1 MTASNTPT
9 SNETTQTLI
18 ESAMPN
24 AQVSVNGDGYKYE
37 VTIIDEAFEGLGV
50 LARHKLVY
58 KALDSEIASG
68 RLHALSIIAKTPRE
82 ADKA

>member
-18 ESAMPN
+18 EGAMPN

-68 RLHALSIIAKTPRE
+68 RLHALSIIAKTPKE
-82 ADKA
+82 ANA